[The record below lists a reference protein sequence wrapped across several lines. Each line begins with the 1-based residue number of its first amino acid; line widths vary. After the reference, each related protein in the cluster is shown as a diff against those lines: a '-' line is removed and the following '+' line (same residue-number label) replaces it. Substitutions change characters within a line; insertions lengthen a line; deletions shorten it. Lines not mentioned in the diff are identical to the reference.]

1 MADFIAVKKSA
12 PMSPRKT
19 RLVADLIRGKKVG
32 EAIGILNNVES
43 PRGNVILKVL
53 NSAIANANFANE
65 NKEDVNVNLD
75 DLFVK
80 KILIDEGTMLK
91 RMHPRAKGSGY
102 RILKRSCHITIVV
115 SDGK

>member
-1 MADFIAVKKSA
+1 MAEFKAVKKSA

-32 EAIGILNNVES
+32 TAIGILKNVES
-43 PRGNVILKVL
+43 PRGEVILKVL
-53 NSAIANANFANE
+53 ESAVANANYANE
-65 NKEDVNVNLD
+65 NKDANVNLD

-80 KILIDEGTMLK
+80 EIYVNEGTMLK

-102 RILKRSCHITIVV
+102 RILKRTCHITVV
-115 SDGK
+115 VADGK

>member
-1 MADFIAVKKSA
+1 MAEFIAIKKSA

-32 EAIGILNNVES
+32 DAVAILSNVES
-43 PRGNVILKVL
+43 PRGKVILKVL

-65 NKEDVNVNLD
+65 NKEANVNLD
-75 DLFVK
+75 NLYVK
-80 KILIDEGTMLK
+80 KIFVNEGTMLK

-102 RILKRSCHITIVV
+102 RILKRSCHITVV
-115 SDGK
+115 VAEKE

>member
-1 MADFIAVKKSA
+1 MAEFKAIKKSA

-43 PRGNVILKVL
+43 PRGKAILKVL
-53 NSAIANANFANE
+53 NSAVANANFANE
-65 NKEDVNVNLD
+65 NKDAKVNLD

-80 KILIDEGTMLK
+80 QIFVNEGTMLK

-102 RILKRSCHITIVV
+102 RILKRSCHITVVV
-115 SDGK
+115 SDER